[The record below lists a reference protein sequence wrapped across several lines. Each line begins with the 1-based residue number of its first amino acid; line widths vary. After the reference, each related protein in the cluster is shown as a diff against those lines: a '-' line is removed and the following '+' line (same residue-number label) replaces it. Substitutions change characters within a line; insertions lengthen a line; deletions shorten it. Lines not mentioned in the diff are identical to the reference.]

1 MQFTP
6 TFCPFLDPCSDC
18 SPIFAWVFTVVF
30 SEMLSDHEHV
40 CVCVCAMCIICM
52 HAYSGC
58 ADIVQMLIIAL
69 FSVTDFTVVRLSV
82 LRKYKQCNGLH
93 VQNVSKVTHHARVF
107 SFC

>member
-1 MQFTP
+1 M
-6 TFCPFLDPCSDC
+6 
-18 SPIFAWVFTVVF
+18 
-30 SEMLSDHEHV
+30 
-40 CVCVCAMCIICM
+40 CVCVRAPCASFACM
-52 HAYSGC
+52 HTYSGC